1 MDRFLDHYFED
12 NTFMMPIDFDLCSIN
27 ERGELEIGI
36 PLKYLPQLVEHDVI
50 RLSLGGEP
58 FKTLDEAYEAYDSLN
73 EADKKADK
81 LKTKVKDPETGE
93 EREFEVAAGNAKIG
107 GDTVLLNMSTAGN
120 CMSAI
125 LGTCKMA
132 ADGTCYALR
141 FEKQWKDALAKNQ
154 RHEEQWACLTAAGI
168 ALGLSQI
175 SKAMPKIKYVR
186 VNEAGEIRNLPSNPE
201 LLATV
206 PEKMKVKLAD
216 IDDVEK
222 LKQVGAELEKLGSP
236 LILYTYTHRTD
247 LNVGDLGKKVCIN
260 GSGYML
266 DNAFIALELEEFNI
280 IMDMVERKELKEFNG
295 VPVTQAVHCIGD
307 CRVCSFCKTKK
318 SKHIFLPIHGSGTP
332 YQIELQKILA
342 AVVETPEFAE
352 LFMSEGTPSEKG
364 IRALGLVPDD
374 MRKMYTRLVPY
385 RQDRVDLF
393 ADIIKNR
400 GNIETLVAA
409 IEQFALAAASKD
421 AELAPPKEGVVE
433 IDISDRDVKEGLVKS
448 IDALTGKFASS
459 IEGAVAAGQEPA
471 LKKWSALK
479 NAIDTAIAQAKRGEK
494 PKVTKALGKQHAGVF
509 GRLKKELGK

>member
-125 LGTCKMA
+125 IGTCSLA

-141 FEKQWKDALAKNQ
+141 FEKQWKDALEKNK
-154 RHEEQWACLTAAGI
+154 RHEEQWACLTAGGI
-168 ALGLSQI
+168 ALGLKQVSD
-175 SKAMPKIKYVR
+175 AVPKIKYIR
-186 VNEAGEIRNLPSNPE
+186 VNEAGEFRNLPADPDTLKS
-201 LLATV
+201 V
-206 PEKMKVKLAD
+206 PEEMKAKLAD
-216 IDDVEK
+216 IDDVSK
-222 LKQVGAELEKLGSP
+222 LQKVGVELGKLGSS
-236 LILYTYTHRTD
+236 LILYTYTHRSD
-247 LNVGDLGKKVCIN
+247 LSVGDLGANVCVN

-266 DNAFIALELEEFNI
+266 DNAFMPLELNEFNRV
-280 IMDMVERKELKEFNG
+280 MDMVENKELKEFNG
-295 VPVTQAVHCIGD
+295 EPVTKAVHCIGD
-307 CRVCSFCKTKK
+307 CRVCNYCKKK
-318 SKHIFLPIHGSGTP
+318 EGKHIFLPIHGSGTP
-332 YQIELQKILA
+332 YQIELGKILTS
-342 AVVETPEFAE
+342 VIETPEFVQ
-352 LFMSEGTPSEKG
+352 LLIDDNNPKEKG
-364 IRALGLVPDD
+364 VQALQMVPDEHK
-374 MRKMYTRLVPY
+374 KMFTRLVPY

-393 ADIIKNR
+393 VEIIKSK
-400 GNIETLVAA
+400 GNIATLVAA
-409 IEQFALAAASKD
+409 IENYVSN
-421 AELAPPKEGVVE
+421 AEGGAVE
-433 IDISDRDVKEGLVKS
+433 VNISNSDSREGLSKS
-448 IDALTGKFASS
+448 IDALTGKFASA
-459 IEGAVAAGQEPA
+459 IEGAIAAGQEPA

-479 NAIDTAIAQAKRGEK
+479 NALDVAIAQAKRGQK
-494 PKVTKALGKQHAGVF
+494 PNVTKALGKQHAGVF
-509 GRLKKELGK
+509 GRLKKELGQ